1 MVKTPEEYFSGQSFT
16 PPGMAGAT
24 SALSAAEQAF
34 VQKYLGVDAL
44 EGLSIHTPTDAIG
57 TAPGVGL
64 NMASASDVEG
74 REDHAVRPAH
84 AAASLK
90 TQLTTLPT
98 VQMVSFYVRE
108 QIFLLPVCVIV
119 EVLRHMPLTRLPMAP
134 SFVAGVVNLRGRVT
148 PLLHLDALLTLDQ
161 QHRYTPES
169 FIVVC
174 GSDEM
179 QLGLIVDKIHT
190 MYMLD
195 QAKINWNAEAQLGA
209 SADLLCGLAEV
220 NNHLHGIVDPQMIVE
235 KLLEA

>member
-16 PPGMAGAT
+16 PPGMAGA
-24 SALSAAEQAF
+24 SSELSAAEQAF

-44 EGLSIHTPTDAIG
+44 KDRSVYAPADAAG
-57 TAPGVGL
+57 VAPGIAPGPG
-64 NMASASDVEG
+64 VEG
-74 REDHAVRPAH
+74 HDARPAR
-84 AAASLK
+84 AAESLK

-174 GSDEM
+174 GCDEM

-220 NNHLHGIVDPQMIVE
+220 NDHLHGIVDPQMIVE

>member
-16 PPGMAGAT
+16 PPGMAGSS

-44 EGLSIHTPTDAIG
+44 ADMSIYAPDAADAAPDAALGSISTPG
-57 TAPGVGL
+57 
-64 NMASASDVEG
+64 VEG

-84 AAASLK
+84 SAVSLK

-174 GSDEM
+174 GSEEM

-220 NNHLHGIVDPQMIVE
+220 NDHLHGIVDPQMIVE

>member
-16 PPGMAGAT
+16 PPGVTGAP

-44 EGLSIHTPTDAIG
+44 ADLSIHTPTDAIG
-57 TAPGVGL
+57 AAPGAAPGIASAPGVEERE
-64 NMASASDVEG
+64 NHSAPAAHV
-74 REDHAVRPAH
+74 AV
-84 AAASLK
+84 SLK
-90 TQLTTLPT
+90 TRLTTLPT

-108 QIFLLPVCVIV
+108 QIFLLPVCVII

-174 GSDEM
+174 GSEEM

-220 NNHLHGIVDPQMIVE
+220 NDHLHGIVDPQMIVE

>member
-16 PPGMAGAT
+16 PPGMAGAS

-44 EGLSIHTPTDAIG
+44 ADLSIYAPADAPGAAPG
-57 TAPGVGL
+57 TALGIVSAPGVEQHDDR
-64 NMASASDVEG
+64 AERTA
-74 REDHAVRPAH
+74 HAVVN
-84 AAASLK
+84 LK
-90 TQLTTLPT
+90 AQLTTLPT

-174 GSDEM
+174 GSEEM

-195 QAKINWNAEAQLGA
+195 QAKINWNAEVQLGA

-220 NNHLHGIVDPQMIVE
+220 NDHLHGIVDPQMIVE